1 MVATNIL
8 DEEIFIR
15 QKYLLAQKNTH
26 NGNNFRIN
34 LSYAEIVYTITI
46 RCMTTHLNLNL
57 KFKFYSCVMHPTLI
71 VYTPSVYVKFTFLGL
86 VLVVVVVNCIKQELA
101 SNEF

>member
-46 RCMTTHLNLNL
+46 RCMTIHLNLNL
-57 KFKFYSCVMHPTLI
+57 KFKFCSYILHSIVI
-71 VYTPSVYVKFTFLGL
+71 VYILSVYIRFTHNF
-86 VLVVVVVNCIKQELA
+86 NMYKNIRKDE
-101 SNEF
+101 